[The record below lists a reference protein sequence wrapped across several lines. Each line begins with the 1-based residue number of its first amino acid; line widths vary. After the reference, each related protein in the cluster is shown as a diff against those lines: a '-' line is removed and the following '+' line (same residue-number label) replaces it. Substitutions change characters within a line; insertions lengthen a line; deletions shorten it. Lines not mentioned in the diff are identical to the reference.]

1 MLVSFEARPRLIGN
15 EIWGNVRAGIVIARG
30 GDPHI
35 SGNTIR
41 DHSGVHALGVI
52 VDHTSL
58 GLATILPDNVFL
70 RNGGGDV
77 LRLPAPAPA
86 PVVNGASGGA
96 GPAGEGGREGAAD
109 SVTLFD
115 CSLND
120 VM

>member
-70 RNGGGDV
+70 RNEGGDV
-77 LRLPAPAPA
+77 FRQPPAPA
-86 PVVNGASGGA
+86 PVVNGG
-96 GPAGEGGREGAAD
+96 
-109 SVTLFD
+109 
-115 CSLND
+115 
-120 VM
+120 